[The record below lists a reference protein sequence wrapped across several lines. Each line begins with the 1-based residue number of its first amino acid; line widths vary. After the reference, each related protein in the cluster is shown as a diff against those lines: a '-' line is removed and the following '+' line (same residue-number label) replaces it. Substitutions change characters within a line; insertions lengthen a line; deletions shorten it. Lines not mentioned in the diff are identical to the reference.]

1 MLTFCN
7 SELENFAPEFHQML
21 FSFSGEGES
30 QVLAQPS
37 FLL

>member
-7 SELENFAPEFHQML
+7 SKLENFAPEFLQML
-21 FSFSGEGES
+21 FSFSQEGES
-30 QVLAQPS
+30 RVLAQPS